1 MGNLFYKI
9 FFIFLLLKVNKIKIN
24 KLFIMK
30 KIGDILITILWGA
43 PNILTLYYLFFYN
56 MGNLSYA
63 TLIMTI

>member
-1 MGNLFYKI
+1 
-9 FFIFLLLKVNKIKIN
+9 
-24 KLFIMK
+24 MK

-63 TLIMTI
+63 TLIMTIQTCALNFTILGCLFGDVIIKDKEKK